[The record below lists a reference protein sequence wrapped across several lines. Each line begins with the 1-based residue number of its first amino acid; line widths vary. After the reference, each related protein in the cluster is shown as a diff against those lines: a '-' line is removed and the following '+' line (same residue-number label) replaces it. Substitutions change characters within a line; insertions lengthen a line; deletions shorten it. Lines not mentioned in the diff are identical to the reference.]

1 MKILIQAK
9 ISNGLG
15 NQLFQY
21 ATVRAL
27 VHKYK
32 IPFFLLNIES
42 YRNDPYKRSFKLD
55 KFNIKG
61 TIIKNS
67 FIIKL
72 LNNGTFLNK
81 ILTFFHLYSFISENV
96 PPDYLNFHYRLSLLT
111 SVKGFWQNS
120 LYFNHIRQLL
130 IRELTPINIPEL
142 PPIFY
147 NNICISVHVRRQ
159 DLLKEKDFG
168 VLDLDYY
175 NRAFDF
181 FSKKFRYE
189 HVKYII
195 FSDDIE
201 WCKKSFTSLN
211 TFFVEDEAWSEDYLQ
226 LYLMTKCNHNIVA
239 NSSFSWWGAWLND
252 HANKIVLRPFKPFIN
267 ESLVHH
273 YYPKEWISI

>member
-147 NNICISVHVRRQ
+147 NDICISVHVRRQ

-267 ESLVHH
+267 ETLVHN